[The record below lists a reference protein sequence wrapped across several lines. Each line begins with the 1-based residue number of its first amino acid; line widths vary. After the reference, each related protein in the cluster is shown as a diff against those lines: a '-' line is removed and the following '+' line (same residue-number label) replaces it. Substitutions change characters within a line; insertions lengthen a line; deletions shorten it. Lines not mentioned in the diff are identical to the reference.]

1 MSFSEWKTYQISEL
15 GKVVTGKTPP
25 TKDKENFGNE
35 YPFITPVD
43 MNGQKTIYK
52 TERNLSEIGKNKVKN
67 FLLPK
72 DAVCISCI
80 GSDLGKVVKTSK
92 PSLTNQQIN
101 SIICNDDFDSD
112 YVYYSLKL
120 LSPILKNIG
129 HQSTAVP
136 IINKTDFS
144 KFEIDAPENK
154 TTQQRIAAIL
164 SSLDDAIELNQQI
177 NKTLEEMAKA
187 IFKEWFVD
195 FNFPSTSSGQRPNA
209 TGKFQETE
217 IGKIPVGWKV
227 ATFEDVFDADRG
239 LSYKGA
245 GLAENDATPMH
256 NLNSVLEGG
265 GYKTIGIKYY
275 NGDYKDKHI
284 VNAGEVIVANTEQ
297 GHKYMLIGYP
307 AIVPQFYGEHGIF
320 SHHIYR
326 LRPKPNCYLSPDFI
340 YHLLLQTQVRDQ
352 VVGFANGT
360 TVNMLKIEGLKKP
373 KFAMPPKELAEKFG
387 AIAKA
392 NRLQAEQN
400 IEENQSLINLR
411 DTLLPKLM
419 KGEININL

>member
-1 MSFSEWKTYQISEL
+1 MSFSGRKTYRL
-15 GKVVTGKTPP
+15 GEIATFYNGRAYKNEEFLLTGTPIVRIQNLTGEGKTVFSDLNLEPNKYIDKGDLIYAWSATFGP
-25 TKDKENFGNE
+25 YLWKGEKSIYHYHIWKIECKENLLDKYYFYYTLKHISDRLKSGGNGTL
-35 YPFITPVD
+35 FVHITKGF
-43 MNGQKTIYK
+43 M
-52 TERNLSEIGKNKVKN
+52 ES
-67 FLLPK
+67 
-72 DAVCISCI
+72 
-80 GSDLGKVVKTSK
+80 
-92 PSLTNQQIN
+92 
-101 SIICNDDFDSD
+101 
-112 YVYYSLKL
+112 
-120 LSPILKNIG
+120 
-129 HQSTAVP
+129 
-136 IINKTDFS
+136 
-144 KFEIDAPENK
+144 FEIDIPNISIQRK
-154 TTQQRIAAIL
+154 TASIL

-195 FNFPSTSSGQRPNA
+195 FNFPNA

-217 IGKIPVGWKV
+217 IGKIPFDWKV
-227 ATFEDVFDADRG
+227 ATFEDFFDADRG

-245 GLAENDATPMH
+245 GLALAESEATPMH

-275 NGDYKDKHI
+275 NGEYKDKHI

-326 LRPKPNCYLSPDFI
+326 IRPKANCYLSPDFI
-340 YHLLLQTQVRDQ
+340 FHLLLQPQVRDQ

-419 KGEININL
+419 KGEIELSEK

>member
-1 MSFSEWKTYQISEL
+1 MSFSGWKTYQISEL

-72 DAVCISCI
+72 NAVCISCI
-80 GSDLGKVVKTSK
+80 GSDLGKVVKTSR

-112 YVYYSLKL
+112 FVFYSLKL
-120 LSPILKNIG
+120 LSPTLKSIG

-154 TTQQRIAAIL
+154 TIQQRIASIL

-195 FNFPSTSSGQRPNA
+195 FNFPNA
-209 TGKFQETE
+209 TGKFLETE
-217 IGKIPVGWKV
+217 IGKIPVGWK
-227 ATFEDVFDADRG
+227 
-239 LSYKGA
+239 
-245 GLAENDATPMH
+245 PMK
-256 NLNSVLEGG
+256 LNEALE
-265 GYKTIGIKYY
+265 IKY
-275 NGDYKDKHI
+275 GKDHKHLQD
-284 VNAGEVIVANTEQ
+284 GEFPVYGSGGIMRYAEKPLYESESILIPRKGTLSNLFYINKPFWTVDTMFYSKIKIKNS
-297 GHKYMLIGYP
+297 GKYL
-307 AIVPQFYGEHGIF
+307 FH
-320 SHHIYR
+320 
-326 LRPKPNCYLSPDFI
+326 
-340 YHLLLQTQVRDQ
+340 LLQTLNLASMN
-352 VVGFANGT
+352 VGSAVPSLT
-360 TVNMLKIEGLKKP
+360 TEVLNNIQI
-373 KFAMPPKELAEKFG
+373 AMPDENTLKEFEKIVSSLF
-387 AIAKA
+387 
-392 NRLQAEQN
+392 NQAEQN
-400 IEENQSLINLR
+400 IAENQSLINLR

-419 KGEININL
+419 KGEIEV

>member
-1 MSFSEWKTYQISEL
+1 MSFSEWKPYKLGDIAEVVGGGTPSTTKADFWGEEYPWLTPRDLSNYTQRFISRGERNITEL
-15 GKVVTGKTPP
+15 GLKNSSAKLVPEGTVLLTSRAPIGYLAIAL
-25 TKDKENFGNE
+25 NE
-35 YPFITPVD
+35 
-43 MNGQKTIYK
+43 
-52 TERNLSEIGKNKVKN
+52 
-67 FLLPK
+67 
-72 DAVCISCI
+72 VC
-80 GSDLGKVVKTSK
+80 
-92 PSLTNQQIN
+92 TNQGFKSFIVDEKKASN
-101 SIICNDDFDSD
+101 EFLF
-112 YVYYSLKL
+112 YLLKQNVEV
-120 LSPILKNIG
+120 LKQLGTGTTFAEISATTLRG
-129 HQSTAVP
+129 LE
-136 IINKTDFS
+136 FS
-144 KFEIDAPENK
+144 FPDLK
-154 TTQQRIAAIL
+154 TQQRIASIL

-195 FNFPSTSSGQRPNA
+195 FNFPNA

-245 GLAENDATPMH
+245 GLAESDAIPMH

-275 NGDYKDKHI
+275 NGEYKDKHI

-307 AIVPQFYGEHGIF
+307 AIVPQFYGEYGIF

-326 LRPKPNCYLSPDFI
+326 IRPKANCYLSPDFI
-340 YHLLLQTQVRDQ
+340 FHLLLQPQVRDQ

-360 TVNMLKIEGLKKP
+360 TVNMLKNEGLKKP
-373 KFAMPPKELAEKFG
+373 KFAMPPKEIAEKFG

-411 DTLLPKLM
+411 DSLLPKLM

>member
-1 MSFSEWKTYQISEL
+1 MSFSEWKTYKL
-15 GKVVTGKTPP
+15 GKVCSKIGSGATPRGGQEAYLDSGEYALIRSQNVLDFTFSYNGLAYINEEQASKLNNVALEKEDILLNITGDSVARVCQVP
-25 TKDKENFGNE
+25 N
-35 YPFITPVD
+35 
-43 MNGQKTIYK
+43 Q
-52 TERNLSEIGKNKVKN
+52 
-67 FLLPK
+67 LLP
-72 DAVCISCI
+72 ARV
-80 GSDLGKVVKTSK
+80 
-92 PSLTNQQIN
+92 NQHVA
-101 SIICNDDFDSD
+101 IIRPQKEILDSFFLK
-112 YVYYSLKL
+112 YYLLNPNFKKL
-120 LSPILKNIG
+120 LLNISSVGATRNAITKGMIEDLEISAPDLK
-129 HQSTAVP
+129 
-136 IINKTDFS
+136 
-144 KFEIDAPENK
+144 
-154 TTQQRIAAIL
+154 TQQRIASIL
-164 SSLDDAIELNQQI
+164 SCLDDAIELNQQN

-195 FNFPSTSSGQRPNA
+195 FNFPNA

-245 GLAENDATPMH
+245 GLAESDATPMH

-275 NGDYKDKHI
+275 NGEYKDKHI
-284 VNAGEVIVANTEQ
+284 VNSGEVIVANTEQ
-297 GHKYMLIGYP
+297 GHKYLLIGYP

-360 TVNMLKIEGLKKP
+360 TVNMLKIEGLQKP

-400 IEENQSLINLR
+400 IEENQTLINLR
-411 DTLLPKLM
+411 DTLLPTLM

>member
-1 MSFSEWKTYQISEL
+1 MSFSDWKPYKLGDIAEVVGGGTPSTTKSDYWGEKYPWLTPRDLSNYTQRFISRGERNITEL
-15 GKVVTGKTPP
+15 GLKNSSAKLVPKGTVLLTSRAPIGYLAIASNEVCTNQGFKSFIVDEKKASNEFLFYLLKQNVEVLKQLGTGT
-25 TKDKENFGNE
+25 TFAE
-35 YPFITPVD
+35 ISAT
-43 MNGQKTIYK
+43 TI
-52 TERNLSEIGKNKVKN
+52 RNLE
-67 FLLPK
+67 FPFP
-72 DAVCISCI
+72 
-80 GSDLGKVVKTSK
+80 DLK
-92 PSLTNQQIN
+92 
-101 SIICNDDFDSD
+101 
-112 YVYYSLKL
+112 
-120 LSPILKNIG
+120 
-129 HQSTAVP
+129 
-136 IINKTDFS
+136 
-144 KFEIDAPENK
+144 
-154 TTQQRIAAIL
+154 TQQRIAAIL

-177 NKTLEEMAKA
+177 NNTLEEMAKA

-195 FNFPSTSSGQRPNA
+195 FNFPNA
-209 TGKFQETE
+209 IGKLQETE

-245 GLAENDATPMH
+245 GLALAESEATPMH

-275 NGDYKDKHI
+275 SGEYKDKHI

-326 LRPKPNCYLSPDFI
+326 LRPKANCYLSPDFI
-340 YHLLLQTQVRDQ
+340 FHLLLQPQVRDQ

-419 KGEININL
+419 KGEININ